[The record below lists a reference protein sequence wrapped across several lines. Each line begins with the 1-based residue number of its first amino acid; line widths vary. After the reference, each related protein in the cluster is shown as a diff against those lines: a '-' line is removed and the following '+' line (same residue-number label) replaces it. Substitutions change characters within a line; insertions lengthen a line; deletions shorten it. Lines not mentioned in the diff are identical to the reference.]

1 MNLQA
6 IGFPNSIKLTQYLVV
21 VSEDH
26 RLFSIPRLS
35 QVQTDMGLEVGRSTR
50 GRTDQYYYGSNKTF
64 ILNS

>member
-6 IGFPNSIKLTQYLVV
+6 IGFPNSIKLTQYLIV
-21 VSEDH
+21 VSKDH

-35 QVQTDMGLEVGRSTR
+35 QVQTDMAEDQLADA
-50 GRTDQYYYGSNKTF
+50 RTNTTMDQNKTF